1 MFFLHGTAQAQ
12 SWPPSSCDLVT
23 QVPKS
28 QCLALVDLYNS
39 TNGEGWTN
47 QNGWF
52 QSLEP
57 CQWGGVSCRF
67 NPPGTTTNG
76 VVTVITLTSNGLTGV
91 LPPSVGDLVDLLE
104 LNLQQNAISG
114 TLPDA
119 LGTLPRLVKLRLT
132 NNRFTGSIPSSL
144 GGNCQNGTGGLCNL
158 DGLLLDGNQISGTI
172 PDSLCNLTAAIE
184 IHLGSNQLTGTIPA
198 CLYGDEVIHL
208 PVLRY
213 LNLRYNRLTGVLPGV
228 VVPNSSLERLWLD
241 KNGLQGPI
249 PDSFSKLHSLQLLW
263 LQSNELEGEVPLSFC
278 DLLPAQGGLLKD
290 VYLGGNKL
298 EAWLPAT
305 RSCLDAI
312 GRLGRQLVLS
322 DTLVIDD
329 VTPNSITIGWP
340 DPGWPPSEI
349 KYIVDYNAPSLGMS
363 GTMTTSGRTQAISNM
378 VPETTYNLAVRALAV
393 VTGTVG
399 LGQGQSRPIV
409 TTVTTPKSPPPVI
422 PTQTVSPTVAQPGDE
437 VTYLLTFY
445 SAATATNLVGAA
457 PLPESV
463 EYVRDSL
470 LGPAYYDAQA
480 HAIRYSI
487 PQIPAGQTLL
497 IQYRGKID
505 GTASDGSVLF
515 SDTTTMSGGET
526 YRTSVAV
533 AVKAPQPAD
542 TLMLIYANGDNSLS
556 EHVRHLFQKAEK
568 GLYAGRESARRIEVL
583 LLYDGPDD
591 GDAYFYR
598 LKPDGNLLENCP
610 GMANPDCGGRY
621 VDGVDRWPWGENT
634 GAASSVE
641 EFLGRT
647 IGAYADENTTV
658 VLSLV
663 GHGGGWSP
671 NLLGE
676 QPSGHD
682 EKPDNT
688 RFFGSFLFDRKP
700 GSGMST
706 RELALVLDRL
716 AQERGKKIDLIYFDA
731 CLMGML
737 EVLYDLRDS
746 VRYALASES
755 TSWTAFR
762 YDLHI
767 ENLFAEPRLDAD
779 EIGRKWIS
787 NELAEL
793 GGKYPATYSLVD
805 LSQMGAVLAQQSELA
820 DALNAGLRD
829 STARATILS
838 SIKAAADAA
847 HCFDQTEDRAID
859 GLDNY
864 CDLKSFADN
873 LATQFSADSRISL
886 AAQALGQAIAAA
898 VIAEQHVNAEHPTS
912 GNKYDWGTEGKLG
925 GISVYLTRNP
935 NDWRRAF
942 YNAVYVQTAAEG
954 TWDEFLVQFAESV
967 PVPPPPAPCAIGSA
981 GCEQAGPEATFP
993 PTLTAGIFL
1002 PMVSK

>member
-1 MFFLHGTAQAQ
+1 M
-12 SWPPSSCDLVT
+12 P
-23 QVPKS
+23 
-28 QCLALVDLYNS
+28 
-39 TNGEGWTN
+39 E
-47 QNGWF
+47 
-52 QSLEP
+52 
-57 CQWGGVSCRF
+57 
-67 NPPGTTTNG
+67 
-76 VVTVITLTSNGLTGV
+76 TV
-91 LPPSVGDLVDLLE
+91 
-104 LNLQQNAISG
+104 
-114 TLPDA
+114 
-119 LGTLPRLVKLRLT
+119 
-132 NNRFTGSIPSSL
+132 
-144 GGNCQNGTGGLCNL
+144 
-158 DGLLLDGNQISGTI
+158 
-172 PDSLCNLTAAIE
+172 CNLTGLINLS
-184 IHLGSNQLTGTIPA
+184 IRHNQLTGSLPT
-198 CLYGDEVIHL
+198 CLYGANPNRL
-208 PVLRY
+208 PELRY
-213 LNLRYNRLTGVLPGV
+213 LSLDHNRLTGTLPEVIVPNNKLEELWLDSNGFDGTIPQSFGQFAAMRRMRLGGNRLAGSVPLSLCTQMLRDPNSPGELTLTYNKLEIWEPDVLACLANLWGSNLQLGLTRQLVLTDSLTVQNVSSNNITLNWTPLDWPEVLTYTIEYSALGITQTQSITGSGKVENLVLSNLQPETTYHVSLRASALPGV
-228 VVPNSSLERLWLD
+228 VGID
-241 KNGLQGPI
+241 
-249 PDSFSKLHSLQLLW
+249 
-263 LQSNELEGEVPLSFC
+263 
-278 DLLPAQGGLLKD
+278 
-290 VYLGGNKL
+290 
-298 EAWLPAT
+298 EA
-305 RSCLDAI
+305 S
-312 GRLGRQLVLS
+312 
-322 DTLVIDD
+322 
-329 VTPNSITIGWP
+329 
-340 DPGWPPSEI
+340 
-349 KYIVDYNAPSLGMS
+349 
-363 GTMTTSGRTQAISNM
+363 
-378 VPETTYNLAVRALAV
+378 
-393 VTGTVG
+393 
-399 LGQGQSRPIV
+399 SRPIV

-497 IQYRGKID
+497 IQYRGKIA
-505 GTASDGSVLF
+505 GSASDGSVLF
-515 SDTTTMSGGET
+515 SDTTTTSGGET

-568 GLYAGRESARRIEVL
+568 GLYAGRESARRVEVL
-583 LLYDGPDD
+583 LLYDGLDD
-591 GDAYFYR
+591 SDAYLYR
-598 LKPDGNLLENCP
+598 LKPDDNLLENCP
-610 GMANPDCGGRY
+610 TMTNPDCGGRY

-682 EKPDNT
+682 EKPDST
-688 RFFGSFLFDRKP
+688 RFFGSFLFDRNP
-700 GSGMST
+700 GSGIST
-706 RELALVLDRL
+706 RELALVLERV
-716 AQERGKKIDLIYFDA
+716 AQERGKKIDLLYFDA

-762 YDLHI
+762 YDRHI
-767 ENLFAEPRLDAD
+767 EDLFVEPRLGAD

-829 STARATILS
+829 STAHATVLS
-838 SIKAAADAA
+838 SVKAAADAA
-847 HCFDQTEDRAID
+847 RCFDQIEDRAID
-859 GLDNY
+859 SLDNY

-873 LATQFSADSRISL
+873 LAAQFSSTTRISL
-886 AAQALGQAIAAA
+886 AAQALRQAIAAA
-898 VIAEQHVNAEHPTS
+898 VIAEHHVNAVHPTS
-912 GNKYDWGTEGKLG
+912 RNEYDWGTEGELG
-925 GISVYLTRNP
+925 GISVFLTRNTD
-935 NDWRRAF
+935 DWRRAF
-942 YNAVYVQTAAEG
+942 YNATYVQTAAEG
-954 TWDEFLVQFAESV
+954 TWDEFLVQFAESA
-967 PVPPPPAPCAIGSA
+967 PVPPPASCVIGSA
-981 GCEQAGPEATFP
+981 GCEQAGPEATD
-993 PTLTAGIFL
+993 PTTPTYGLYL
-1002 PMVSK
+1002 PVVSR